1 MAVLVTGGAGFIGSH
16 VVERLIARGS
26 EVVVLDDFNNYY
38 DPAIKEHNL
47 AGVAGKQGLHIVRGD
62 VADEAAVAEAFAI
75 RRIRAVVHLS
85 ARAGVRPSLGDP
97 LLYERANIRGALLIL
112 EQSRREGVE
121 RVVFASSSSVYGTT
135 TRAPFTE
142 SDAADRPISPYS
154 ATKRAA
160 ELLCYTYSHLYG
172 LPVTCLRL
180 FTVYGP
186 RQRPDLAIHT
196 FTHSIWTGQPI
207 RVFGDG
213 ASARDYTYV
222 DDIVDGMLAALDR
235 PAPLAYEIINLGN
248 SLPVQL
254 SALISLIEGALGR
267 TAVIEQA
274 PEQPGDVQLTY
285 ADIGKAQRL
294 LGYRPRVQIEEG
306 IQRFSSWYL
315 REHGYDQLA
324 GSHAI
329 LAGDHHVGAP

>member
-75 RRIRAVVHLS
+75 RRIRAVVHLA